1 MRSLQCTSTHL
12 IVIRTVKSPCVEGQ
26 LREANS
32 ARAAFESA
40 KARMEQEAALMQQ
53 HNDWLRAELTKK
65 SEELLGARKVG
76 PGPAIRWEEH
86 VHRIPWTLRAAS
98 WDAIYK

>member
-1 MRSLQCTSTHL
+1 M
-12 IVIRTVKSPCVEGQ
+12 EGQ

-65 SEELLGARKVG
+65 SEELLGARKVRLARCREY
-76 PGPAIRWEEH
+76 PAVTLLQSATCRWMYYNAKTLEE
-86 VHRIPWTLRAAS
+86 
-98 WDAIYK
+98 